1 MRRRAARAR
10 PGVKE
15 GRQKLAWG
23 GGGGRKATLGCAGIL
38 ARAPECMRMLLAVG
52 TDDDDTAKF
61 CKSVFA
67 QKLFLMSF
75 GGARISHQR
84 RERERERETL
94 LMASCRLPADRA
106 SLRKWALFYARR
118 DGE

>member
-1 MRRRAARAR
+1 M
-10 PGVKE
+10 
-15 GRQKLAWG
+15 
-23 GGGGRKATLGCAGIL
+23 
-38 ARAPECMRMLLAVG
+38 AVG
-52 TDDDDTAKF
+52 TDDDDDDTAKF

-84 RERERERETL
+84 RERERDFVDGF
-94 LMASCRLPADRA
+94 MPPPDRQSDSA